1 MSFRILWDLPSLQVK
16 QFLKKALTNGSSS
29 SRRSS
34 EVIYTICKGW
44 SYSPPL
50 DYKMYE
56 MYERLTGA
64 NTIAANLTHR
74 FSGKMKLSHH
84 DGVSDS
90 QHHQPTC
97 VVSAQ
102 SGIQDQPFSPGLL
115 FLLSPCCHRGASS
128 SNSLHTLISFW
139 TGKPTSGT
147 FWGISRKIHHKHQ
160 IWCSWNKGPK

>member
-1 MSFRILWDLPSLQVK
+1 MWDLPSLQVK

-64 NTIAANLTHR
+64 NTIATNLTHR

-84 DGVSDS
+84 DGLSDS
-90 QHHQPTC
+90 QHRQLTC

-102 SGIQDQPFSPGLL
+102 SGIQDRPFSPGLL
-115 FLLSPCCHRGASS
+115 FLLPTCCHRGASS
-128 SNSLHTLISFW
+128 NSLYTSYLYLSEQLSPFSLLIAGSYQKSSTCHALPLGYTSQSTLRI
-139 TGKPTSGT
+139 
-147 FWGISRKIHHKHQ
+147 
-160 IWCSWNKGPK
+160 

>member
-1 MSFRILWDLPSLQVK
+1 MAHLLPSL
-16 QFLKKALTNGSSS
+16 
-29 SRRSS
+29 
-34 EVIYTICKGW
+34 
-44 SYSPPL
+44 
-50 DYKMYE
+50 DYKRYE
-56 MYERLTGA
+56 MCERLTGA

-84 DGVSDS
+84 DGLSDS

-160 IWCSWNKGPK
+160 IWCSWNKGPKKLCERVFFNWASLNKFDFQLTEQRCWSLYL

>member
-44 SYSPPL
+44 SYSPPP
-50 DYKMYE
+50 DYKRYE
-56 MYERLTGA
+56 MCERLTGA

-84 DGVSDS
+84 DGLSDS
-90 QHHQPTC
+90 QHHQLTC
-97 VVSAQ
+97 FVSAP
-102 SGIQDQPFSPGLL
+102 SGIQDRPFSPGLL
-115 FLLSPCCHRGASS
+115 FLLPSCCHRGASS
-128 SNSLHTLISFW
+128 SNSLHTFMSYS
-139 TGKPTSGT
+139 TGKPISGT
-147 FWGISRKIHHKHQ
+147 FGEISRKIHHKHQ
-160 IWCSWNKGPK
+160 I